1 MTVPKIQKA
10 SLFTRLNCKLPPGEE
25 LAVAKFVDKVET
37 TAPVA
42 LLYAATRALYIPSS
56 DPNSYHPVE
65 LLELVVCGKE
75 VCRTV
80 STIWVLDQIP
90 ETNSVARLPDGS
102 TVTTFLVRDVSGRPI
117 KISSLPSY
125 DDKQEPP
132 KQTSLPKRK
141 ISPASFGMIAKSKSM
156 LIEADSDGMFICK
169 LVGRGGKLTL
179 VTDCHG
185 EAIRNK
191 TERQLIRRITAVNSK
206 ITLASQI

>member
-1 MTVPKIQKA
+1 MPTPKIQKA

-25 LAVAKFVDKVET
+25 LAIAEFVDKVET
-37 TAPVA
+37 TVPVTVLCA
-42 LLYAATRALYIPSS
+42 TTRALYIPSS
-56 DPNSYHPVE
+56 NPNDYHPVE
-65 LLELVVCGKE
+65 LLELVVCEKE

-80 STIWVLDQIP
+80 STIWVRDQIP
-90 ETNSVARLPDGS
+90 EVDSVTRFPDGS
-102 TVTTFLVRDVSGRPI
+102 TVTTFLAKDVSGWSV
-117 KISSLPSY
+117 KISSRPSY
-125 DDKQEPP
+125 ADEQEPP
-132 KQTSLPKRK
+132 KQTALPKRK

-156 LIEADSDGMFICK
+156 LIEADGDGMFICK

-206 ITLASQI
+206 ITLAPQI

>member
-1 MTVPKIQKA
+1 MTVLKIQKA

-25 LAVAKFVDKVET
+25 LAVAEFVDKVET
-37 TAPVA
+37 TVPVA
-42 LLYAATRALYIPSS
+42 VLYATTRALYIPSPN
-56 DPNSYHPVE
+56 PNSYHPVE
-65 LLELVVCGKE
+65 LLELVVCEKE

-80 STIWVLDQIP
+80 STIWVRDQIP
-90 ETNSVARLPDGS
+90 EVDSVTHLPDGS
-102 TVTTFLVRDVSGRPI
+102 TVTTFLVKDVSGWSI
-117 KISSLPSY
+117 KISSRPSY
-125 DDKQEPP
+125 ADKQEPP
-132 KQTSLPKRK
+132 KRTALPKRK

-156 LIEADSDGMFICK
+156 LIEADDDGMFICK

-191 TERQLIRRITAVNSK
+191 TERELIRRITAVNSK

>member
-1 MTVPKIQKA
+1 MPTPKIQKA
-10 SLFTRLNCKLPPGEE
+10 SLFTRLNCKLPPGRE
-25 LAVAKFVDKVET
+25 LAVAKFVSEVET

-42 LLYAATRALYIPSS
+42 LLCATTRALHIPSS
-56 DPNSYHPVE
+56 NPNSYHPVE
-65 LLELVVCGKE
+65 LLELVVCEKE
-75 VCRTV
+75 VCRAV

-90 ETNSVARLPDGS
+90 EVDSVARLPDGS
-102 TVTTFLVRDVSGRPI
+102 TVTTFLVKDVSGRTI

-125 DDKQEPP
+125 ADKQEPP
-132 KQTSLPKRK
+132 KQTALPKRK

-156 LIEADSDGMFICK
+156 QIEADNHGLFICK

-191 TERQLIRRITAVNSK
+191 TERELIRRITAVNSR
-206 ITLASQI
+206 ITVVSQT